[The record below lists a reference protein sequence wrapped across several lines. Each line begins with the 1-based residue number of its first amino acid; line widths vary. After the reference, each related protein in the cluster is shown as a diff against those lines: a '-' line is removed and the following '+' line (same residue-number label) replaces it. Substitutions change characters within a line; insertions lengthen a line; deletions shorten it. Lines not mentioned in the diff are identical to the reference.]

1 MEGMAK
7 GGALVVQRWNSLD
20 ALKGAACLAV
30 CLIHY
35 PFPGTMGVCVKAACR
50 FAVPVFL
57 MISGFF
63 LADAD
68 GCVDD
73 ARVARKMRHIA
84 CLTVT
89 AVLFYAAFTVLFD
102 SIGRSGWDACAFA
115 TERLTADRW
124 VKCFLTNDPF
134 LYAHLWFLLALMECY
149 LFVLFA
155 FPGGRRMRA
164 IAVLAPVLLVG
175 YSLLQEFKGA
185 LPFPSSVQLPGMTSR
200 VYLFNLFL
208 FRALPFFLFGVL
220 LRRNQERVAR
230 WRIATPVLALAA
242 LGGCV
247 LAAIERLLVAEAQFF
262 IGSYVTVAALF
273 VWALKH
279 PQGGNRALCRVGR
292 ELSTAVYVL
301 HIAVGQTMDAAA
313 RSLGV
318 SGRGWY
324 AWTRGLLVMAITLL
338 IAQAVNWARKGWLFA
353 LTSRRDRGML

>member
-7 GGALVVQRWNSLD
+7 GGALMVQRWNSLD

-35 PFPGTMGVCVKAACR
+35 PFPGTFGVCVKAACR

-63 LADAD
+63 FTAD
-68 GCVDD
+68 GRLDD
-73 ARVARKMRHIA
+73 ARVVRKMRHIGR
-84 CLTVT
+84 LTL
-89 AVLFYAAFTVLFD
+89 AAALFYAAFTVLFF
-102 SIGRSGWDACAFA
+102 SLGRSGWDARAFA
-115 TERLTADRW
+115 AERFTADRW

-134 LYAHLWFLLALMECY
+134 LYAHLWFLLALMDCY

-155 FPGGRRMRA
+155 FPNGRRMRA

-220 LRRNQERVAR
+220 LRKHQERVAR
-230 WRIATPVLALAA
+230 WRMAPPVLALAA

-247 LAAIERLLVAEAQFF
+247 LAAFERLLVAEAQFF

-273 VWALKH
+273 VWAVKH

-301 HIAVGQTMDAAA
+301 HIAVGQTVDAFA

-324 AWTRGLLVMAITLL
+324 QWTRGLLVLTFTLL
-338 IAQAVNWARKGWLFA
+338 IAQALNWARKGWLFA
-353 LTSRRDRGML
+353 LTSRRDRGIL